1 MVLVVAF
8 LSQSYSRLLGA
19 CTFTQSA
26 WLPVAYVAVSFL
38 CGRVRCGC
46 TTCVRCRCTTC
57 VRCGYTS
64 GYTSAGCGSTLWGGH
79 IVAPTSLQR
88 RCGVDRWWGGAIL
101 SLQRRCGVGAGAVV
115 TRLVCGVY
123 LHDSCAMCETQVVGS
138 GRAQVIKLG
147 RVPHLISKNTGN
159 SGHMTATLSY
169 LNNQLSQY
177 FSSITSSQAMSDFY
191 SM

>member
-1 MVLVVAF
+1 MCFWRVQWSSSLLFFLRATRGCWVHAPLLSRHGCQLRTWPSLSCAGVCGVVA
-8 LSQSYSRLLGA
+8 R
-19 CTFTQSA
+19 
-26 WLPVAYVAVSFL
+26 PV
-38 CGRVRCGC
+38 
-46 TTCVRCRCTTC
+46 
-57 VRCGYTS
+57 
-64 GYTSAGCGSTLWGGH
+64 
-79 IVAPTSLQR
+79 
-88 RCGVDRWWGGAIL
+88 CGVVARL
-101 SLQRRCGVGAGAVV
+101 VCGVAIPLVIPLV

-147 RVPHLISKNTGN
+147 RVPHLNPENTGN

-177 FSSITSSQAMSDFY
+177 FASKTSSQAMSDFY